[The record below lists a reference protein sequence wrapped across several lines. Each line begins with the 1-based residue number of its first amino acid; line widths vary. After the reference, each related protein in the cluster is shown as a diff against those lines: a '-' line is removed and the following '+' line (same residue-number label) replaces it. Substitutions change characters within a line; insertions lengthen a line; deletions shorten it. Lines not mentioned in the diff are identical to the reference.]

1 MQRLICLLICL
12 LGLMLQHLLAA
23 RPSAQKGW
31 KAGVAKLTI
40 TPREPMWMAG
50 YSARTK
56 PAEGK
61 EHELWVK
68 AIVLEDI
75 KGKQVV
81 MVATDVLGF
90 TKELASAVKQ
100 VLRTRYGLSDSDI
113 LLNSSHTH
121 SGPVLSNALV
131 DGYSF
136 GETEQAKVDRYTQWL
151 AQRIIQVVA
160 DAFKDLK
167 EAHLYSGIGV
177 TRFQVNRRNNSA
189 AELHRLSELKGPSDH
204 AVPIIKVVN
213 KRGKIAALLFG
224 YSCHPTTLDG
234 YEWSGDFPGYA
245 QLAIEK
251 SYKGAVALFFQG
263 PGGDQNPLPR
273 HTTALAKQYG
283 KELAAAVESVVA
295 DNQMNVL
302 QPVLRTA
309 YREIDLPFS
318 PPPSIDDLQGVIRND
333 GNKSYYSRW
342 AHRLIAQIQQGKP
355 LKTSY
360 SYPVQV
366 WRLGEQLVVSLA
378 GEVVVD
384 YAVGIKNKYGW
395 DTFVFGYNNDVMGY
409 IPSARIIGEGGYEGD
424 TSQRAYG
431 LPAKWDPAIE
441 SLIYDACD
449 QLVRSL
455 E

>member
-1 MQRLICLLICL
+1 
-12 LGLMLQHLLAA
+12 MLQHLFAA
-23 RPSAQKGW
+23 GPSAQKGW

-61 EHELWVK
+61 EHELWAK
-68 AIVLEDI
+68 ALVLEDI

-90 TKELASAVKQ
+90 TKDLASAVKQ
-100 VLRTRYGLSDSDI
+100 VLRTRYGLSDLDI

-121 SGPVLSNALV
+121 SGPVLSDALV

-136 GETEQAKVDRYTQWL
+136 SETEHAKVDRYTQWL
-151 AQRIIQVVA
+151 AGRIIQVVA

-189 AELHRLSELKGPSDH
+189 AELHRLSELRGPSDH

-213 KRGKIAALLFG
+213 KRGRIVALLFG

-245 QLAIEK
+245 QLEIEK

-263 PGGDQNPLPR
+263 AGGDQNPLPR

-318 PPPSIDDLQGVIRND
+318 PPPSVDDLQGVIRND

-342 AHRLIAQIQQGKP
+342 AHCLIAQIQQGKP